1 MTNALLEGVS
11 VMLVG
16 MGTVLVFLCIM
27 IISMHLMSAGVKY
40 LNKFFPEPVAV
51 QNNGKSKKVSNNDEE
66 IALAI
71 ATAMFAKK

>member
-27 IISMHLMSAGVKY
+27 IFSMHLMSAGVKY

-51 QNNGKSKKVSNNDEE
+51 QNNGKLKKVSNNDEE